1 MDTTKNNTRRKS
13 LRRRGTRKRTATLR
27 LRNDSKP
34 GSINRIN
41 NRVRD
46 ITSNT
51 KNNLNP
57 YARTYEPSE
66 SKDNSKINLNPY
78 ARTYEPS
85 ESKDNSKINLN
96 PYARTYEPSSVNNS
110 EIKNMNTK
118 NINTLLAKEL
128 NKINFSK
135 INQKNVNDIAKSFHL
150 PSINPYDYIAID
162 CEMVGIGP
170 SKQSALAEV
179 SLVDF
184 DGKTIY
190 HKYVKPK
197 GTVTNYRTFV
207 SGITP
212 EILKEKGESEFKVK
226 GELKM
231 LLHNKILVGH
241 GLQNDINAIGID
253 IPKERRWDTT
263 EIPMFMRKP
272 NWGGPLQ
279 AKKLK
284 VLVKNF
290 IGKNIQTGE
299 HSATEDA
306 EASMELFR
314 WYLLSVATPEIMK
327 AYV

>member
-1 MDTTKNNTRRKS
+1 MDTTNNTRRNPS
-13 LRRRGTRKRTATLR
+13 RRRSMRKRTTVR
-27 LRNDSKP
+27 LRNDSRP

-41 NRVRD
+41 NRVRNR
-46 ITSNT
+46 INTT
-51 KNNLNP
+51 KNSLNP
-57 YARTYEPSE
+57 YARTY
-66 SKDNSKINLNPY
+66 D
-78 ARTYEPS
+78 PS

-96 PYARTYEPSSVNNS
+96 PYARTYEPSSVNNLNRNNMA
-110 EIKNMNTK
+110 NMNTK
-118 NINTLLAKEL
+118 DINALLAKEL

-135 INQKNVNDIAKSFHL
+135 LSPSDLNAIAKSFHL

-162 CEMVGIGP
+162 CEMVGVGP

-179 SLVDF
+179 SLVNF

-212 EILKEKGESEFKVK
+212 EILKEKGESDFKVK

-306 EASMELFR
+306 EASMDLFR
-314 WYLLSVATPEIMK
+314 WYLLTVATPEIMK
-327 AYV
+327 AYM